1 MKKLFSTSFSDN
13 AVHFSMLG
21 LRLALGIFMILN
33 HGWPKLM
40 MNFAHLAQKFND
52 PLGVGK
58 SASLGMAVF
67 AEVFCS
73 VFLILGLFTR
83 LALVPLLILTAVIV
97 FRIHLHDGSGKLELP
112 VFYLVGYLVL
122 MFCGPGRVSIDGM
135 IGK

>member
-13 AVHFSMLG
+13 AVHFSMLA
-21 LRLALGIFMILN
+21 LRVTLGVFMILN
-33 HGWPKLM
+33 HGLPKLM
-40 MNFAHLAQKFND
+40 SFAHKAQTFSD

-73 VFLILGLFTR
+73 VFLIMGLFTR
-83 LALVPLLILTAVIV
+83 LALIPLLILAAVIV

-122 MFCGPGRVSIDGM
+122 MFCGPGRVSIDGL

>member
-1 MKKLFSTSFSDN
+1 MKKLFSTAFSDN

-21 LRLALGIFMILN
+21 LRLVLGIFMILN

-40 MNFAHLAQKFND
+40 NFAHLAQRFSD

-58 SASLGMAVF
+58 STSLGMAVF

-83 LALVPLLILTAVIV
+83 LALIPLIILGAVIV
-97 FRIHLHDGSGKLELP
+97 FKIHIHDGSGKLELP

-122 MFCGPGRVSIDGM
+122 MFCGPGRVSIDGL